1 MAEQF
6 GNLFSGLSGVFWQ
19 MTGRQKAELL
29 MISIITVVVF
39 VAIALWAGQTE
50 FEVLFYDM
58 ESSEAGLIVEKLK
71 EDNVE
76 YKLENGGTKILVPRS
91 NVHELKMSLAQQG
104 IPQSGHV
111 GYEIFDKSNFG
122 MSTFVQKINYKRALE
137 GELARTLNQMS
148 EVKDS
153 RVHIVLPEEKLFKE
167 DKQFATASIIL
178 ILKSS
183 TSLSKSQISGITRL
197 IASSVEGLKS
207 GQITIIDSHGNTL
220 SKGEESD
227 DLIASSTSQ
236 MELQKAVESELI
248 EKSQKMLE
256 SVVGIGN
263 AITRVTAELDFESIE
278 RTTESFDP
286 DGQVIRSEQFTTTS
300 AIGTDTS
307 QTSKETATT
316 KYEINRTVETL
327 INSAGG
333 IKRLTIAVLING
345 KYLAVEG
352 SEDNENPEMKYEA
365 RSDEEMTKLSNI
377 VKTAVGFQEGRGD
390 KIEVIGMQFASKN
403 LMANFEEMEDS
414 GFSIDYISAAKS
426 VGMIVVAIAVLLVL
440 RSMSKNAGPIRM
452 TSNQRNYPALSSANA
467 GTVTLPTESDFPKLG
482 ESILPEAAERT
493 KMHNQISSYSREKSP
508 EATSLLRSWL
518 MED

>member
-1 MAEQF
+1 LAEQF

-29 MISIITVVVF
+29 MITIITIVLLGV
-39 VAIALWAGQTE
+39 IAMWAGQTE

-58 ESSEAGLIVEKLK
+58 ESSEAGTVVEKLR
-71 EDNVE
+71 EENVE

-91 NVHELKMSLAQQG
+91 KVQELKMSLAQQG
-104 IPQSGHV
+104 LPQSGHV

-122 MSTFVQKINYKRALE
+122 MSNFVQQINYRRALE
-137 GELARTLNQMS
+137 GELARTLNQME

-153 RVHIVLPEEKLFKE
+153 RVHIVLPQEKLFKE
-167 DKQFATASIIL
+167 DEQIPTASIIL
-178 ILKSS
+178 TLKSS
-183 TSLSKSQISGITRL
+183 TSLSKSQIIGITRL
-197 IASSVEGLKS
+197 IASSVEGLNP
-207 GQITIIDSHGNTL
+207 GQITIIDSRGNIL
-220 SKGEESD
+220 SKGEDSN
-227 DLIASSTSQ
+227 DLIASTNSQ
-236 MELQKAVESELI
+236 IELQKAVEIELVD
-248 EKSQKMLE
+248 KSQRMLE

-263 AITRVTAELDFESIE
+263 AITRVTAELDFESIQ

-327 INSAGG
+327 MNSAGG
-333 IKRLTIAVLING
+333 IKRLTIAVLVNG
-345 KYLAVEG
+345 KYQADED
-352 SEDNENPEMKYEA
+352 SEDSENPEMKYQA
-365 RSDEEMTKLSNI
+365 RSDEEITKLTNI
-377 VKTAVGFQEGRGD
+377 VKMAVGFQEERGD
-390 KIEVIGMQFASKN
+390 IIEVIGMQFASKN
-403 LMANFEEMEDS
+403 LMANFEETEDS
-414 GFSIDYISAAKS
+414 GFSIDYMDAAKN
-426 VGMIVVAIAVLLVL
+426 VGMVVVALAVLFVL

-452 TSNQRNYPALSSANA
+452 TSDQRNYPALSAVNE
-467 GTVTLPTESDFPKLG
+467 GTVALPTESDFPKLG
-482 ESILPEAAERT
+482 DSILPEAAERT
-493 KMHNQISSYSREKSP
+493 KIQNQITSYSREKSP